1 MICLV
6 LASANK
12 SKLIEFRRIAQK
24 YPVKIMLAKDIGFN
38 QEIEEPYGSFAEN
51 ALHKA
56 KTVHDFSKKSYVIAD
71 DSGLCVDALN
81 GAPGIYSA
89 RFGASIDRLS
99 AAERNSYLLQLMTDI
114 PAAER
119 SAHFHCSLALI
130 TPQNEEKIFE
140 GKVKGKILT
149 VASGDHGF
157 GYDPIFQAD
166 GYSVSMA
173 QIPDNEKDKISHRG
187 KAFRAC
193 LDYLC
198 DI

>member
-1 MICLV
+1 
-6 LASANK
+6 
-12 SKLIEFRRIAQK
+12 
-24 YPVKIMLAKDIGFN
+24 
-38 QEIEEPYGSFAEN
+38 
-51 ALHKA
+51 
-56 KTVHDFSKKSYVIAD
+56 
-71 DSGLCVDALN
+71 CVDALN

-114 PAAER
+114 PAAQR
-119 SAHFHCSLALI
+119 SAYFHCSLALI